1 MSSEPP
7 HTSGSGEVAVSVR
20 DLRKSYILGKGARAN
35 TLAEQFSSKLR
46 SIGKRE
52 QRETLDALSGVNF
65 EVQRGEAVGIVGRN
79 GAGKSTLLKV
89 LTRVTSPSQG
99 EIVLHGRVGSLLEI
113 GTGFHPELTGRENIF
128 LNGSILG
135 MRKEEVER
143 NFDDIVEFAE
153 VAKFLDTPVKR
164 YSSGMYVR
172 LAFAVAAHLPTEIL
186 LIDEVLAVGDAAFK
200 SRSIAKM
207 KEIVH
212 EGRTILFV
220 SHHMPSVVELC
231 SRGIVLDHGKVAFDG
246 APQAAAR
253 VYLDTLAS
261 SDLRSDSD
269 RSRRRGTGEY
279 RLARFEPMK
288 DGFTPDEPKTFEFE
302 LDHVRDLAGDIAISA
317 HVIDESGDEV
327 VQCDSRAMGVW
338 MNGTNS
344 ARGELSIEHPWF
356 QPGRYTM
363 HIIVHGVTVT
373 DSALSACTFEVLPVY
388 PFPSV
393 VDKWSTGGRVLARF
407 DWKAESMPDRDVT
420 NSANHANHAN
430 YSKTANET
438 KEIDPA

>member
-1 MSSEPP
+1 MSSEMR
-7 HTSGSGEVAVSVR
+7 SGALRGDIAVRVK

-52 QRETLDALSGVNF
+52 QRATMDALSGVNF
-65 EVQRGEAVGIVGRN
+65 EVRRGEAVGIVGRN
-79 GAGKSTLLKV
+79 GAGKSTLLKI

-99 EIVLHGRVGSLLEI
+99 EITLHGRVGSLLEI

-135 MRKEEVER
+135 MRKEEVQR
-143 NFDDIVEFAE
+143 NFDAIVDFAE

-200 SRSIAKM
+200 SRSISKM
-207 KEIVH
+207 KDIVN

-231 SRGIVLDHGKVAFDG
+231 TRGIVLDNGRVAFDG
-246 APQAAAR
+246 GPQAAAR
-253 VYLDTLAS
+253 VYLDTLSS
-261 SDLRSDSD
+261 SDLRSDEE
-269 RSRRRGTGEY
+269 RGRRRGTGEY
-279 RLARFEPMK
+279 RLARFEPTK
-288 DGFTPDEPKTFEFE
+288 EGFTPDEPKTFEFE
-302 LDHVRDLAGDIAISA
+302 IDHLRDMAGDIAISA
-317 HVIDESGDEV
+317 HVVDESGDEI

-338 MNGTNS
+338 MNGSHS
-344 ARGELSIEHPWF
+344 ARGELSIEHPWL

-363 HIIVHGVTVT
+363 HIIVHGITVT
-373 DSALSACTFEVLPVY
+373 DSALSACVFEVLPMY

-393 VDKWSTGGRVLARF
+393 VDKWSTGGRVLSRF
-407 DWKAESMPDRDVT
+407 DWKAESTQDRNMP
-420 NSANHANHAN
+420 NNALHAA
-430 YSKTANET
+430 KP
-438 KEIDPA
+438 KEIDQL

>member
-1 MSSEPP
+1 MSSD
-7 HTSGSGEVAVSVR
+7 TSSKAKSSEIAVTVR

-35 TLAEQFSSKLR
+35 TLAEQLSSKLR
-46 SIGKRE
+46 SIGKRQ

-65 EVQRGEAVGIVGRN
+65 EVHQGEAVGIVGRN

-89 LTRVTSPSQG
+89 LTRVTPPSQG
-99 EIVLHGRVGSLLEI
+99 EIVLRGRVGSLLEI

-135 MRKEEVER
+135 MRKDEVQR
-143 NFDDIVEFAE
+143 NFDDIVDFAE
-153 VAKFLDTPVKR
+153 VSKFLDTPVKR

-200 SRSIAKM
+200 SRSISKM
-207 KEIVH
+207 KEIVN

-231 SRGIVLDHGKVAFDG
+231 SRGIVLDDGKVAFDG

-261 SDLRSDSD
+261 SDLRSDED
-269 RSRRRGTGEY
+269 RSRRRGTGEF
-279 RLARFEPMK
+279 RLARFEPTK

-302 LDHVRDLAGDIAISA
+302 LDHVKDHAGDIAISA

-338 MNGTNS
+338 MNGASS
-344 ARGELSIEHPWF
+344 ARGELSIEHPWL

-363 HIIVHGVTVT
+363 HIIVHGITVT

-388 PFPSV
+388 PFPAM
-393 VDKWSTGGRVLARF
+393 VDKWSTGGRVLSRF
-407 DWKAESMPDRDVT
+407 DWKGESMPDRDKPRNT
-420 NSANHANHAN
+420 EIATLA
-430 YSKTANET
+430 TDT
-438 KEIDPA
+438 KEIDPK